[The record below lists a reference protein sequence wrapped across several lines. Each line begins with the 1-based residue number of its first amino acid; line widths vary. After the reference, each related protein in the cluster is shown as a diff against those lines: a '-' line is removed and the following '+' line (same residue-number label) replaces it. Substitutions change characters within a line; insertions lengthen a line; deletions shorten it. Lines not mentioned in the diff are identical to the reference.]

1 MNVEPGV
8 SIDLMGALKR
18 RGMLAACVAGASFL
32 LAYWVAMALPNE
44 YRSFVTLL
52 VEPQAVSD
60 ELVRGGVQAGDVN
73 KTLHLMQAEI
83 LSRPRLSRI
92 IDELGLYPKESK
104 RLLRSEVI
112 DLMRSKVAVIPILP
126 PTQQGIKRTK
136 EVEISTF
143 QVWFTSDSPRTA
155 ARVAQVLADDFIEE
169 HIAFRV
175 GTSQKSLEF
184 IEGELARLA
193 QSIAALESRIA
204 EIKSNN
210 PGRLPADMIANQ
222 RMFGGVTQ
230 ELHSQRRIL
239 DQARS
244 DQAFWHNQT
253 LSAREMSPMDDANPT
268 RRLQLLELRLAEY
281 RARGFTD
288 RHPDVINSKQE
299 IQEVTEAML
308 GTGEDSD
315 GPKSFA
321 QLNTEAEQQRATM
334 RVQMTQQEIE
344 RLSSELAAIQAR
356 IEATPRVAEQL
367 ESLERQYE
375 QLSRSV
381 ANFSDL
387 RLQATVQA
395 NLERR
400 QLGEQFRILE
410 AAFAIPEPSSPNR
423 VMIVAIGLLLGLLL
437 GVGGGVV
444 AEATDSSLHRARDLQ
459 LAVNVPVLAA
469 SPPILLES
477 DRARLLRRRL
487 QQALAA
493 GAVVLFCLVGG
504 AATYVVVNGAPGWV
518 AAVVGGEDEEPLPGP
533 ASPRAEDRERA

>member
-1 MNVEPGV
+1 
-8 SIDLMGALKR
+8 
-18 RGMLAACVAGASFL
+18 
-32 LAYWVAMALPNE
+32 
-44 YRSFVTLL
+44 
-52 VEPQAVSD
+52 
-60 ELVRGGVQAGDVN
+60 
-73 KTLHLMQAEI
+73 
-83 LSRPRLSRI
+83 
-92 IDELGLYPKESK
+92 
-104 RLLRSEVI
+104 
-112 DLMRSKVAVIPILP
+112 
-126 PTQQGIKRTK
+126 
-136 EVEISTF
+136 
-143 QVWFTSDSPRTA
+143 
-155 ARVAQVLADDFIEE
+155 
-169 HIAFRV
+169 
-175 GTSQKSLEF
+175 
-184 IEGELARLA
+184 
-193 QSIAALESRIA
+193 
-204 EIKSNN
+204 
-210 PGRLPADMIANQ
+210 
-222 RMFGGVTQ
+222 
-230 ELHSQRRIL
+230 
-239 DQARS
+239 
-244 DQAFWHNQT
+244 
-253 LSAREMSPMDDANPT
+253 MDDANPT

-308 GTGEDSD
+308 GTGQDAD

-423 VMIVAIGLLLGLLL
+423 VMIVAIGLLLGLVL

-469 SPPILLES
+469 IPTILLES